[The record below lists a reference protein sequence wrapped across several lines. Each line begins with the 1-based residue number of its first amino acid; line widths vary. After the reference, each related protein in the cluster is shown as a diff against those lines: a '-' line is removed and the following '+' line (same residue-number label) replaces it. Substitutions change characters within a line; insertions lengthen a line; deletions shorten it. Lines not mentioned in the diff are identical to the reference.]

1 MKYQRVEA
9 VSESMREE
17 EEKRLREEEE
27 QRRRVEWYLKNE
39 GKVMIV
45 QRFVRKRRFG
55 KVYLR
60 RALD

>member
-1 MKYQRVEA
+1 
-9 VSESMREE
+9 MREE

-39 GKVMIV
+39 GKVMMV
-45 QRFVRKRRFG
+45 QRFARKRRFG

-60 RALD
+60 RELD